1 MKPLA
6 TLSTSKM
13 ELLGQI
19 EKPINRNVVDN
30 WSDDLRTVTETLFRI
45 PVVAGRHVR
54 DTLESMIK

>member
-30 WSDDLRTVTETLFRI
+30 WSDDLRTVAETLFRI
-45 PVVAGRHVR
+45 PVVTGRHVR
-54 DTLESMIK
+54 DTLASTIE